1 MTASALVICSD
12 CLAGLRDLPD
22 NSIDAV
28 VTDPPSGIAFMGA
41 DWDKDKGGRDA
52 WIDWLAE
59 IMREVWRVTKPGGHA
74 LVWALPRT
82 QHWTATAVEDAG
94 WEVRDVLMHVFG
106 SGFPKS
112 MDVSKQIDRAL
123 GAKREK
129 VKTPMTPKSTA
140 GKGSSVDIDP
150 RPWMLEARG
159 KGYHEHDG
167 PTPATE
173 EAKQWAG
180 WGTALKPSY
189 EGWILARKPLD
200 GTIARNCIEH
210 GTGALNIDGC
220 RVGWSSKAERA
231 QVNARS
237 SPNSRYVGE
246 NSNGA
251 TGWGAG
257 QIRAVDDITNPGGR
271 WPPHLL
277 LSHGPDCGETCA
289 DGCPVA
295 DMDAQSGAAG
305 SVVKFKQCGNINKI
319 RDGGGDGPS
328 VGWSGRKNALSSYG
342 DTGGA
347 SRFFPVFRYVAKPST
362 AEKSAGLGHRAP
374 ATGGE
379 ATGRKDGSAGL
390 DNPRAGAGRN
400 GGALNIHPT
409 VKPRGLMEWLVKL
422 ITPPG
427 GVVLDPF
434 TGSGSTGVAAVG
446 LGFDF
451 VGFEMSEEF
460 AGIARDRI
468 GHTVAGVEI
477 ETVGIE
483 DYEPKPEATGQG
495 RLF

>member
-1 MTASALVICSD
+1 
-12 CLAGLRDLPD
+12 LPD
-22 NSIDAV
+22 NSVDAV

-41 DWDKDKGGRDA
+41 EWDKDKGGRDA
-52 WIDWLAE
+52 WIEWLAE

-94 WEVRDVLMHVFG
+94 WEVRDVLMHIFG

-112 MDVSKQIDRAL
+112 LNLPGGR
-123 GAKREK
+123 
-129 VKTPMTPKSTA
+129 
-140 GKGSSVDIDP
+140 
-150 RPWMLEARG
+150 
-159 KGYHEHDG
+159 
-167 PTPATE
+167 
-173 EAKQWAG
+173 
-180 WGTALKPSY
+180 GTALKPAH
-189 EGWILARKPLD
+189 EAWILARKPLA
-200 GTIARNCIEH
+200 GTVAANVLAH

-220 RVGWSSKAERA
+220 RVGYQSEKIDFDRVQDGNIYGGKGIYGKAKQHETTPLYKPA
-231 QVNARS
+231 
-237 SPNSRYVGE
+237 
-246 NSNGA
+246 
-251 TGWGAG
+251 
-257 QIRAVDDITNPGGR
+257 GR

-277 LSHGPDCGETCA
+277 LTHAAACGETCA

-295 DMDAQSGAAG
+295 EMDAQSGIRSDSAHRRNGKDGAVTSWG
-305 SVVKFKQCGNINKI
+305 LNRKI
-319 RDGGGDGPS
+319 DNVRGYS
-328 VGWSGRKNALSSYG
+328 E
-342 DTGGA
+342 TGGA

-362 AEKSAGLGHRAP
+362 AEKSAGLGHRTP

-468 GHTVAGVEI
+468 GHAVAGVEI

>member
-1 MTASALVICSD
+1 MTPSALVICSD

-22 NSIDAV
+22 DSIDAV

-82 QHWTATAVEDAG
+82 QHWTATAVENAG

-112 MDVSKQIDRAL
+112 SNVSIQIDKQAGAMGHRGKAHHGHATGEVANGRENL
-123 GAKREK
+123 NAPHAMPEHKGITPEAKR
-129 VKTPMTPKSTA
+129 
-140 GKGSSVDIDP
+140 
-150 RPWMLEARG
+150 
-159 KGYHEHDG
+159 
-167 PTPATE
+167 
-173 EAKQWAG
+173 WAG
-180 WGTALKPSY
+180 WGTALKPSH
-189 EGWILARKPLD
+189 EAWILARKPLS
-200 GTIARNCIEH
+200 GTVAATVLEH

-220 RVGWSSKAERA
+220 RVGTD
-231 QVNARS
+231 V
-237 SPNSRYVGE
+237 V
-246 NSNGA
+246 
-251 TGWGAG
+251 GWGGAG
-257 QIRAVDDITNPGGR
+257 RSNDGTWNDSNCGLKQGEARPVAGR

-277 LSHGPDCGETCA
+277 LSHAADCGETCA

-295 DMDAQSGAAG
+295 EMDAQSGVSTTATYRPPSARQRNNGIGLG
-305 SVVKFKQCGNINKI
+305 SPEQREGE
-319 RDGGGDGPS
+319 
-328 VGWSGRKNALSSYG
+328 SSAPDNYG

-362 AEKSAGLGHRAP
+362 AEKSAGLGHRTP

-409 VKPRGLMEWLVKL
+409 VKPRGLMEWLVKM

-451 VGFEMSEEF
+451 IGFEMSEDF

-468 GHTVAGVEI
+468 GHAVAGVEI